1 MQGKSLSFCGSCG
14 QIAKNLVPS
23 SKKIDENS
31 KIGNLTNFLNLS
43 ICDDP
48 PAPGVDDYLID
59 PDRSTLRLS
68 TGYPVE
74 TYL

>member
-1 MQGKSLSFCGSCG
+1 LDFKRKSAVRADG
-14 QIAKNLVPS
+14 QPIEAS
-23 SKKIDENS
+23 
-31 KIGNLTNFLNLS
+31 S

-48 PAPGVDDYLID
+48 SVPGVDDYLID
-59 PDRSTLRLS
+59 PDRWTLRLS